1 MPAPFI
7 GAGSICFSGMMEMSQ
22 IELEREVAEFLYREA
37 ELLDSNSLKQWLE
50 LLTDDI
56 NYEMPLRLTSER
68 GQSDIA
74 SQTGHFSED
83 RSSLELRV
91 KRLGTDFAW
100 AENPPSRT
108 RRFISNI
115 RVEDTS
121 NANEVKAF
129 SYFLL
134 YRSRGSST
142 QVDLMSGQRQDRLR
156 KLDGSWKLASRL
168 IIVDQAVLGTRN
180 LAIFF

>member
-1 MPAPFI
+1 
-7 GAGSICFSGMMEMSQ
+7 MSRF
-22 IELEREVAEFLYREA
+22 ELEREIAEFLYREA
-37 ELLDSNSLKQWLE
+37 ALLDSNHLEEWLE

-56 NYEMPLRLTSER
+56 SYEMPLRMTRER
-68 GQSDIA
+68 GEPDVSH
-74 SQTGHFSED
+74 QTGHFSED
-83 RSSLELRV
+83 RRSLELRV
-91 KRLGTDFAW
+91 KRLATDFGW

-115 RVEDTS
+115 RVETTQNPD
-121 NANEVKAF
+121 EVKAG

-142 QVDLMSGQRQDRLR
+142 QADLISGERRDVLR
-156 KLDGSWKLASRL
+156 KRDGRWRLASRL
-168 IIVDQAVLGTRN
+168 ILVDQAVLGTRN

>member
-1 MPAPFI
+1 
-7 GAGSICFSGMMEMSQ
+7 MSLL
-22 IELEREVAEFLYREA
+22 ELEREIGQLFYREA
-37 ELLDSNSLKQWLE
+37 ELLDSNRLEDWLE
-50 LLTDDI
+50 LLTEDI
-56 NYEMPLRLTSER
+56 SYEMPVRITRER
-68 GQSDIA
+68 GQPDVS

-83 RSSLELRV
+83 RRSLELRV
-91 KRLGTDFAW
+91 KRLGTDFGW

-115 RVEDTS
+115 RVENTA
-121 NANEVKAF
+121 NPNEVKAR

-142 QVDLMSGQRQDRLR
+142 QVELISGERQDLLR
-156 KLDGSWKLASRL
+156 KVDGKWKLASRL
-168 IIVDQAVLGTRN
+168 IIVDQTVLGTRN

>member
-1 MPAPFI
+1 
-7 GAGSICFSGMMEMSQ
+7 MSLL
-22 IELEREVAEFLYREA
+22 ELEREIGEFFYREA
-37 ELLDSNSLKQWLE
+37 ELLDSNRLENWLE
-50 LLTDDI
+50 LLTEDI
-56 NYEMPLRLTSER
+56 SYEMPVRLTRER
-68 GQSDIA
+68 GQPDVS

-83 RSSLELRV
+83 RRSLELRV
-91 KRLGTDFAW
+91 KRLGTDFGW

-115 RVEDTS
+115 RVENTS
-121 NANEVKAF
+121 NPNEVKAR

-142 QVDLMSGQRQDRLR
+142 QVDLISGERQDLLR
-156 KLDGSWKLASRL
+156 KLDGRWKLASRL
-168 IIVDQAVLGTRN
+168 IIVDQTVLGTRN

>member
-1 MPAPFI
+1 
-7 GAGSICFSGMMEMSQ
+7 MSRF
-22 IELEREVAEFLYREA
+22 ELEREVAEFLYREA
-37 ELLDSNSLKQWLE
+37 KLLDSNSLEQWLE
-50 LLTDDI
+50 LLTEDI
-56 NYEMPLRLTSER
+56 NYEMPLRMTRER
-68 GQSDIA
+68 GEPDVS

-83 RSSLELRV
+83 RRSLELRV
-91 KRLGTDFAW
+91 KRLGTDFGW

-115 RVEDTS
+115 RVEDT
-121 NANEVKAF
+121 ADPNEVKAE

-142 QVDLMSGQRQDRLR
+142 QADLISGERQDRLR
-156 KLDGSWKLASRL
+156 KLDGRWKLASRL
-168 IIVDQAVLGTRN
+168 ILVDQAVLGTRN

>member
-1 MPAPFI
+1 MKV
-7 GAGSICFSGMMEMSQ
+7 MSLL
-22 IELEREVAEFLYREA
+22 ELEREIGEFFYREA
-37 ELLDSNSLKQWLE
+37 ELLDSNRLENWLE
-50 LLTDDI
+50 LLTEDI
-56 NYEMPLRLTSER
+56 SYEMPVRLTRER
-68 GQSDIA
+68 GQPDVS

-83 RSSLELRV
+83 RRSLELRV
-91 KRLGTDFAW
+91 KRLGTDFGW

-115 RVEDTS
+115 RVENTS
-121 NANEVKAF
+121 NPNEVKAR

-142 QVDLMSGQRQDRLR
+142 QVDLISGERQDLLR
-156 KLDGSWKLASRL
+156 KLDGRWKLASRL
-168 IIVDQAVLGTRN
+168 IIVDQTVLGTRN